1 MAKQAIQP
9 QNYSLGETDSLS
21 ASQFIDTKLKLY
33 SAHSNVRGIPF
44 IGDGMKQ
51 SHRKALHGMLCR
63 GESAD
68 KDTVERLSA
77 RVCSDTDYHHG
88 SGSME
93 GCIVGLAQKFAG
105 ANNIA
110 LIEGFGQFGN
120 RLSKKPASSRYI
132 KAKLSP
138 NFRKLFK
145 KEDDLILKHHYSN
158 GEKIEPLFFIPLLP
172 MCLVNGTEGMGTGHS
187 TYIMPYNPNELKGAI
202 QQVLAG
208 KQLTAGKLVPWFEG
222 FAGSVERD
230 AQTNQIVIKG
240 SYQVE
245 GTISLRVTELPV
257 GLQNDAYEAHLNKL
271 IDKESIKNFT
281 NSSDEQGFDFLIT
294 APRPFLTQNEDDIL
308 RQLKLIS
315 RESENLTLWDT
326 NGELKRYTSVE
337 EIITEFVDWRIARYE
352 DRRQALIALTE
363 EEILWLD
370 ERIRF
375 IQYYLENHE
384 MFRTNKKDF
393 ILNQLTANGF
403 TQPDRLMS
411 QQIWSLTAEKIEEL
425 ESALLQKIEYLESLQ
440 KDTPKAMFEKELKE
454 LKL

>member
-1 MAKQAIQP
+1 MAKQAIQKDFK
-9 QNYSLGETDSLS
+9 LGETSSLT
-21 ASQFIDTKLKLY
+21 ASEFIDTKLKLY

-51 SHRKALHGMLCR
+51 AHRKAMYGMLCR
-63 GESAD
+63 GENAE
-68 KDTVERLSA
+68 KDTVERISA
-77 RVCSDTDYHHG
+77 RACSDTDYHHG

-93 GCIVGLAQKFAG
+93 GTIVGLAQKFAG
-105 ANNIA
+105 SNNIP

-158 GEKIEPLFFIPLLP
+158 GDKIEPLFFIPLLP

-187 TYIMPYNPNELKGAI
+187 TYILGYNPNDLKASIQQILKG
-202 QQVLAG
+202 
-208 KQLTAGKLVPWFEG
+208 KNLTPGTLVPWFDG
-222 FAGSVERD
+222 FKGSVERD
-230 AQTNQIVIKG
+230 PITNQIVIKG
-240 SYQVE
+240 SYQID
-245 GTISLRVTELPV
+245 GTISLTVTELPV
-257 GLQNDAYEAHLNKL
+257 GLQNDPYEAHLNKL
-271 IDKESIKNFT
+271 IDKEVLKNFS
-281 NSSDEQGFDFLIT
+281 NSSDEESFHFSIS
-294 APRPFLTQNEDDIL
+294 APRTFITQSEDEIMK
-308 RQLKLIS
+308 QLKLVS
-315 RESENLTLWDT
+315 RETENLTLWDT

-337 EIITEFVDWRIARYE
+337 EIITEFVEWRIARYE
-352 DRRQALIALTE
+352 DRRQALINLTE

-393 ILNQLTANGF
+393 IINQLVANEF

-411 QQIWSLTAEKIEEL
+411 QQIWSLTKEKIEEL
-425 ESALLQKIEYLESLQ
+425 EVQLEQKLAYLESL
-440 KDTPKAMFEKELKE
+440 KIDTPKAMYERELKE